1 MSHNQAESFHNPWKD
16 SHSAT
21 VSKMLTR
28 EQVLIEMQQYVH
40 GAAEPARP
48 GETAKEAIARAARVL
63 NMGFSRA
70 REFWY
75 GRARSVPAE
84 EREATRAAYRRH
96 VERLEAVY
104 AHRAAALR
112 QQLEEG

>member
-1 MSHNQAESFHNPWKD
+1 MSHNQANGFHNQWKD

-40 GAAEPARP
+40 AAAEPARP
-48 GETAKEAIARAARVL
+48 GETAKEAIGRAAKVMG
-63 NMGFSRA
+63 MGFSRA

-75 GRARSVPAE
+75 GRVRSVPAE
-84 EREATRAAYRRH
+84 EHQAARAAYVRH
-96 VERLEAVY
+96 REQLKRLY
-104 AHRAAALR
+104 AQKLSE
-112 QQLEEG
+112 LEGGSGG